1 MKLTEM
7 FCGVFVAPEAVTKI
21 TPVCVPVISPVW
33 FTLTVSVF
41 ALVPVADVALLTFSQ
56 AIFEEAV
63 QARVPVPAFA
73 IVTDWLVGAAPF
85 WTAVKESANGLSPIA
100 GVGADGGGGV
110 TDKDGGESTSAKKG
124 ICAARLRMLLP
135 PWRLVSGDALLPP
148 AAAKGR
154 GACEDGALTEGLAI
168 GAAIDIEPMATVVR
182 GDIVENPR
190 IAFSVGEGST
200 GWEGTA
206 LWEEVVGV
214 VVNGLRF
221 VVPDGDCWTD
231 ANGWFWDFRMSRC
244 GLRMDVAGSCFT

>member
-1 MKLTEM
+1 M
-7 FCGVFVAPEAVTKI
+7 APEAVI
-21 TPVCVPVISPVW
+21 EIMPVCVPVVSPIW
-33 FTLTVSVF
+33 FTFIVSVP

-56 AIFEEAV
+56 AMFEDAV
-63 QARVPVPAFA
+63 QERVPVPTFA

-124 ICAARLRMLLP
+124 ICAARLRKLLP
-135 PWRLVSGDALLPP
+135 PDRLVSDDEPP
-148 AAAKGR
+148 PFAEAKGR
-154 GACEDGALTEGLAI
+154 GACEDGVLTEGLAV
-168 GAAIDIEPMATVVR
+168 GAAIDIEPMAIVVR

-200 GWEGTA
+200 GWESTA
-206 LWEEVVGV
+206 LLEEVVGV